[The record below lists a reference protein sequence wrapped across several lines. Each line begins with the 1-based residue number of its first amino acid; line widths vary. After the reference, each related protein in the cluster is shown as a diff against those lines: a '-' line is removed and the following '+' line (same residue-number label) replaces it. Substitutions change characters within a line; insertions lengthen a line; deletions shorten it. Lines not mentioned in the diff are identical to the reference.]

1 MSTTTNNRRR
11 EPGKAGNET
20 LMLVSAVGAIIAIVG
35 FAVAM
40 KLGSDMDGVNA
51 GITGDPFAM
60 IEGLR
65 KGTYT
70 WPSSGTTIA
79 IVFGI
84 GLVLLGVWVLWMKSM
99 MSRGASRADHAARHM
114 ASVKEMQGMQLKAA
128 TSTSARLGVTGNP
141 GIPTGAMVLATK
153 KTLYSSFEDM
163 GILIA
168 GPRVGKS
175 TSLVIP
181 ALTAAPG
188 AVVTTSNKRDVL
200 DATRD
205 LRAQVGDVWVFD
217 PQKVALEEPTW
228 WWNPLTYVTDDTKA
242 AKLAQHFASSVTSAG
257 AKTDAYFEGKGQNL
271 LAAFFL
277 AAAIGNR
284 PITDVYDWLT
294 NVARTDALDYL
305 EEAGYA
311 RQADQ
316 IRSVQR
322 GAEKP
327 RDSIYSSAE
336 RMAACLNNTTIEP
349 WVNPRPVDPDAASSG
364 RLVAAEDAGDSSTQ
378 VAAVDAEDGGT
389 TATAVRPKPVDPRR
403 QFNPHEFVKSSGT
416 LYSLSMEGAG
426 NATALVTAL
435 TAATIEAAE
444 ELATASP
451 GGRLKSPLLGLLDEA
466 ANVCRWSD
474 LPDLYSHFGSRG
486 IPIMSVYQSWSQGV
500 AVYGQEGMKKLWSA
514 ANTKLYAGGV
524 SDPEFLG
531 MLSDLI
537 GTFDRETTSVS
548 MNKGVRSTTSSLKRE
563 KILEVQELADL
574 PRGRAIML
582 SSGNRAVMLK
592 TVPWYNGPKATVEA
606 IKASIAAHQPGSA
619 KGK

>member
-20 LMLVSAVGAIIAIVG
+20 LMLVSAVGAIIVIVG

-40 KLGSDMDGVNA
+40 KIGSGMDGVNA

-65 KGTYT
+65 KGTYM

-84 GLVLLGVWVLWMKSM
+84 GLVLLGAWVLWMKSM
-99 MSRGASRADHAARHM
+99 MSRGASRADHAAWHM

-242 AKLAQHFASSVTSAG
+242 AKLAQHFASSVTGAN
-257 AKTDAYFEGKGQNL
+257 AKTDAYFEGKAQNL

-277 AAAIGNR
+277 AAAVKNR

-294 NVARTDALDYL
+294 NVARVEPLDYL
-305 EEAGYA
+305 EEAGYP
-311 RQADQ
+311 RQADA

-322 GAEKP
+322 GSEKA
-327 RDSIYSSAE
+327 RDGIYSSAE

-349 WVNPRPVDPDAASSG
+349 WVNPRPIDPTLAPT
-364 RLVAAEDAGDSSTQ
+364 RHVVAAGGSTGAAAQMDSTDAD
-378 VAAVDAEDGGT
+378 DGT
-389 TATAVRPKPVDPRR
+389 TATTTRPKPVDSRR
-403 QFNPHEFVKSSGT
+403 QFNPHEFVKGSGT

-451 GGRLKSPLLGLLDEA
+451 GGRLKTPLLGLLDEA

-486 IPIMSVYQSWSQGV
+486 IPIVSVYQSWSQGV

-548 MNKGVRSTTSSLKRE
+548 MNKGVRSTTTSLKRE

-574 PRGRAIML
+574 PRGRAIMF

-592 TVPWYNGPKATVEA
+592 TVPWYHGPKATVEA
-606 IKASIAAHQPGSA
+606 IKASIAAHQPGA
-619 KGK
+619 RKV